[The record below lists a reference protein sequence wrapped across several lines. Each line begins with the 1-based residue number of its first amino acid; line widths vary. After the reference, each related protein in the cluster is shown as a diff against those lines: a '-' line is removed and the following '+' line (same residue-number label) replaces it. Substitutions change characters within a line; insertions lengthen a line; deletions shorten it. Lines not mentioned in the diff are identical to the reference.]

1 VYERADVVVAYVL
14 LCFTAAL
21 EFVSACLVLGS
32 GLPMAF
38 TTTMLASTTVLG
50 SGMPKLAGGGATLLL
65 QAVETS
71 QPQPRRSADDGMVA
85 YGRPWDW
92 RQWCW
97 SRPQPV

>member
-1 VYERADVVVAYVL
+1 MYERTDVVVTYVL

-65 QAVETS
+65 RAVETS
-71 QPQPRRSADDGMVA
+71 LPRRSADDGMVA

-97 SRPQPV
+97 SRPQSV